1 VAPEALS
8 GALVGEAADIYSLAT
23 IAYYLLT
30 GEHPHGGRSPREV
43 FQQLLTQPARPI
55 RQTPTGARLSEA
67 VEAVIM
73 RSLSRDP
80 AARHPTVQ
88 ALAHDLARAA
98 AAPAGESPAGPT
110 PTAERR
116 GGVLGALKSMFGK
129 KPEA

>member
-55 RQTPTGARLSEA
+55 RQTRTGARLSA
-67 VEAVIM
+67 AIEAVIM

-80 AARHPTVQ
+80 AARHPSVQ
-88 ALAHDLARAA
+88 ALADDLVRALT
-98 AAPAGESPAGPT
+98 AAPAPPPEPAP
-110 PTAERR
+110 ERK
-116 GGVLGALKSMFGK
+116 GGMLGAIRSIFGK
-129 KPEA
+129 KPE